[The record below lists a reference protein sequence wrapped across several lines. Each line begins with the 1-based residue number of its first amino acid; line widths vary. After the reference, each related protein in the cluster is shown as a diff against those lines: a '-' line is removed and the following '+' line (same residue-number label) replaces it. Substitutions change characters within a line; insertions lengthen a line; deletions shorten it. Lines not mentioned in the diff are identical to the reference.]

1 MSPQVKQKKNRTKN
15 LKEINLML
23 RTNNKLIIM
32 FSNNNLVVFKRLYK
46 LFYNLGNYF
55 L

>member
-1 MSPQVKQKKNRTKN
+1 MSPQVQQKKIQIKN

-23 RTNNKLIIM
+23 RTNNKLIII
-32 FSNNNLVVFKRLYK
+32 FYNNNLLVFKTLYK
-46 LFYNLGNYF
+46 LFYYLGNYF